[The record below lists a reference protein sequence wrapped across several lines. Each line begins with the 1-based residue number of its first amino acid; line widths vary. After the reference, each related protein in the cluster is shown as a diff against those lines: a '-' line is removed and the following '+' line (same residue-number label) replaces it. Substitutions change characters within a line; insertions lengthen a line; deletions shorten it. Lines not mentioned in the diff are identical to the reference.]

1 LNELTYS
8 AEIEPRTITEE
19 IPEEEESK
27 VVQEDVVPSIWPF
40 VID

>member
-8 AEIEPRTITEE
+8 AEIESTITEE

-27 VVQEDVVPSIWPF
+27 MIQEDVEPSVLPF

>member
-8 AEIEPRTITEE
+8 AEIESMITEE
-19 IPEEEESK
+19 IPEKEESK
-27 VVQEDVVPSIWPF
+27 VIQEDVESSVLPF